1 MSLLAKTGVDLQ
13 DIRNRVVHIDSN
25 ITTRIYLHVTKEMR
39 EAAAE
44 KIHVRF
50 SKLLK

>member
-1 MSLLAKTGVDLQ
+1 MRNTHISLLAEADVDLQ

-39 EAAAE
+39 EIVE
-44 KIHVRF
+44 VGSRK
-50 SKLLK
+50 